1 MITIHEKTRRSI
13 GDFVLDATIQED
25 YQSVVSI
32 TEFPVEF
39 GASINDHRIILP
51 QIYLVSGRVSDTP
64 FRDDGQ
70 WVNSA
75 DETRSAAAFA
85 AFRELQTTGEPID
98 VQSGLKLYENMV
110 IIDIRCTQDPATA
123 RTFDFTAILQEV
135 IITET
140 EIVQITVPE
149 EGATEEQA
157 SKTVN
162 QGEAQAEELD
172 EERERSVLLKLVDIF

>member
-1 MITIHEKTRRSI
+1 MITINEKTRRNI
-13 GDFVLDATIQED
+13 GGFALDATIQED
-25 YQSVVSI
+25 YQSDVNI

-51 QIYLVSGRVSDTP
+51 QKYIVTGRVSDTP
-64 FRDDGQ
+64 FKDDGQ
-70 WVNSA
+70 WLNSA
-75 DETRSAAAFA
+75 DETRSAAAFST
-85 AFRELQTTGEPID
+85 FRDIQTTGEPID

-110 IIDIRCTQDPATA
+110 IQSIRCSQDPATA
-123 RTFDFTAILQEV
+123 RTFDFTAILQEI

-140 EIVQITVPE
+140 EVVQITVPE

-157 SKTVN
+157 SQTVN

-172 EERERSVLLKLVDIF
+172 EERETSVLLKLVDIF